1 MDATVIVGT
10 FGDQE
15 WVALA
20 HERAIP
26 SAETQDVPVIH
37 VHGEPQETY
46 GASLAVCRNAAA
58 EQATSEWLCFLDAD
72 DELQPGFFDA
82 MEHASADLRTPQVQ
96 YVRRR
101 RVHAPMFWPEGDL
114 RDGNHLIVSTLIRR
128 DLFFEVGAFRD
139 VLLYEDWDL
148 WQRCWKAGAS
158 IEQVP
163 GAVCRVHINP
173 ASKHRYGTTREEK
186 AAAHE
191 QVRRLNFPELY
202 EVEELAEA
210 A

>member
-10 FGDQE
+10 FGGPE
-15 WVALA
+15 WSALA
-20 HERAIP
+20 QARAIP
-26 SAETQDVPVIH
+26 SAEALGVPVAH
-37 VHGEPQETY
+37 FHGEQLETY
-46 GASLAVCRNAAA
+46 GESLADCRNRAAQQA
-58 EQATSEWLCFLDAD
+58 ESEWLCFLDSD

-82 MEHASADLRTPQVQ
+82 MERANADLRTPQVQ
-96 YVRRR
+96 YVRRG
-101 RVHAPMFWPEGDL
+101 RVHDPMFWPEGDL
-114 RDGNHLIVSTLIRR
+114 RNGNHLIVSTLIRR

-148 WQRCWKAGAS
+148 WQRCWKAGAT

-173 ASKHRYGTTREEK
+173 KSKHRYGTTRQEK
-186 AAAHE
+186 IEAHE

-202 EVEELAEA
+202 EEAELSEA